1 MAILIQQLVGGVL
14 MGGIYALAAFGL
26 SIVFGV
32 LNVLNIAHGE
42 FLMLGALGAYIIY
55 ALTAL
60 NPFVI
65 IILIIPIFV
74 VFSWIFERI
83 LIRPI
88 KGKTE
93 AEILVASILVTLGA
107 SLLIEDVTF
116 FLWDKSF
123 TSIPYSLPSLKFH
136 GVMVPTLRLY
146 GLFIIIFLTVVVG
159 LFLKKTHIGRA
170 IRALAQNME
179 GARVVGIPTKTIASM
194 TFVIGASLAGV
205 AGVFYVTLYSMTPY
219 MGLPLTVKYMV
230 IVIMGGLGGLTGP
243 LVAGLILGVTE
254 TFVGFYA
261 GSVWAPAVAYI
272 AFIIILLVRPQGL
285 FGMKAS

>member
-1 MAILIQQLVGGVL
+1 MTAFIQQIVGGLL

-42 FLMLGALGAYIIY
+42 FMMLGALGAYLIY
-55 ALTAL
+55 VATGL
-60 NPFVI
+60 NPFF
-65 IILIIPIFV
+65 IILIIIPVFAL
-74 VFSWIFERI
+74 FSWGFQRI

-93 AEILVASILVTLGA
+93 TEILIASILVTLGA

-116 FLWDKSF
+116 FFWPKSF
-123 TSIPYSLPSLKFH
+123 TSIPFSLSTLH
-136 GVMVPTLRLY
+136 LGEVMIPTLRLY
-146 GLFIIIFLTVVVG
+146 GLVIIVFLTVVVS
-159 LFLKKTHIGRA
+159 LFLRKSHTGRA

-179 GARVVGIPTKTIASM
+179 GAKVVGIPTEKVATM
-194 TFVIGASLAGV
+194 TFILGTSLAAV

-230 IVIMGGLGGLTGP
+230 IVIMGGLGGLAGP
-243 LVAGLILGVTE
+243 LAAGLILGITE
-254 TFVGFYA
+254 TFVGYYL
-261 GSVWAPAVAYI
+261 GSVWAPSVAYI
-272 AFIIILLVRPQGL
+272 AFILVLLIRPQGL
-285 FGMKAS
+285 FGLKE

>member
-1 MAILIQQLVGGVL
+1 MTAIIQQIVGGLL
-14 MGGIYALAAFGL
+14 MGGVYALAAFGL

-42 FLMLGALGAYIIY
+42 FLMLGALGAYLIY
-55 ALTAL
+55 VATGL

-65 IILIIPIFV
+65 ILVIIPIFAL
-74 VFSWIFERI
+74 FSWGFQRI

-93 AEILVASILVTLGA
+93 TQILISSILVTLGA

-116 FLWDKSF
+116 FFWPKSF
-123 TSIPYSLPSLKFH
+123 TSIPYSLPTLH
-136 GVMVPTLRLY
+136 LGEVMIPTLRLY
-146 GLFIIIFLTVVVG
+146 GLGIIVLLTVVVS
-159 LFLKKTHIGRA
+159 LFLRNSYAGRA

-179 GARVVGIPTKTIASM
+179 GAKVVGIPTEKVAAM
-194 TFVIGASLAGV
+194 TFILGASLAAV

-243 LVAGLILGVTE
+243 LAAGLILGVTE
-254 TFVGFYA
+254 TFVGYYL

-272 AFIIILLVRPQGL
+272 AFILILLIRPQGL
-285 FGMKAS
+285 FGLKE

>member
-1 MAILIQQLVGGVL
+1 

-42 FLMLGALGAYIIY
+42 FLMLGALGAYLIY
-55 ALTAL
+55 IATGL

-65 IILIIPIFV
+65 ILLIIPLFAL
-74 VFSWIFERI
+74 FSWVFQRL

-93 AEILVASILVTLGA
+93 TEILIASILVTLGA

-116 FLWDKSF
+116 FFWPKSF
-123 TSIPYSLPSLKFH
+123 TSIPYSLPTLH
-136 GVMVPTLRLY
+136 LGGVMIPTLRLY
-146 GLFIIIFLTVVVG
+146 GLGIIVVLTVVMG
-159 LFLKKTHIGRA
+159 LFLRHSYTGRA
-170 IRALAQNME
+170 IRAVAQNVDA
-179 GARVVGIPTKTIASM
+179 ARVVGIPTQRIAAM
-194 TFVIGASLAGV
+194 TFVIGTSLAAV

-243 LVAGLILGVTE
+243 LAAGLILGITE
-254 TFVGFYA
+254 TFVGYYL
-261 GSVWAPAVAYI
+261 GSVWAPSVAYI
-272 AFIIILLVRPQGL
+272 AFISILLVRPQGL
-285 FGMKAS
+285 FGVKE

>member
-1 MAILIQQLVGGVL
+1 MTAFIQQIVGGLL

-42 FLMLGALGAYIIY
+42 FLMLGALGAYLIY
-55 ALTAL
+55 IATGL

-65 IILIIPIFV
+65 IILIIPLFAL
-74 VFSWIFERI
+74 FSWVFQRL

-93 AEILVASILVTLGA
+93 TEILIASILVTLGA
-107 SLLIEDVTF
+107 SLLIEDITF
-116 FLWDKSF
+116 FFWPKSF
-123 TSIPYSLPSLKFH
+123 TSIPYSLPTLH
-136 GVMVPTLRLY
+136 LGEVMIPILRLC
-146 GLFIIIFLTVVVG
+146 GLAVIVVLTVVMG
-159 LFLKKTHIGRA
+159 LFLRHSYMGRA
-170 IRALAQNME
+170 IRAVAQNVD
-179 GARVVGIPTKTIASM
+179 GARVVGVPTQKIAAM
-194 TFVIGASLAGV
+194 TFVIGTSLAAV

-243 LVAGLILGVTE
+243 LAAGLILGITE
-254 TFVGFYA
+254 TFVGYYL
-261 GSVWAPAVAYI
+261 GSVWAPSVAYI
-272 AFIIILLVRPQGL
+272 AFIIVLLVRPQGL
-285 FGMKAS
+285 FGVKE

>member
-1 MAILIQQLVGGVL
+1 

-42 FLMLGALGAYIIY
+42 FMMLGALGAYLIY
-55 ALTAL
+55 VATGL
-60 NPFVI
+60 NPFF
-65 IILIIPIFV
+65 IILIIIPVFAL
-74 VFSWIFERI
+74 FSWGFQRI

-93 AEILVASILVTLGA
+93 TEILIASILVTLGA

-116 FLWDKSF
+116 FFWPKSF
-123 TSIPYSLPSLKFH
+123 TSIPFSLSTLH
-136 GVMVPTLRLY
+136 LGEVMIPTLRLY
-146 GLFIIIFLTVVVG
+146 GLVIIVFLTVVVS
-159 LFLKKTHIGRA
+159 LFLRKSHTGRA

-179 GARVVGIPTKTIASM
+179 GAKVVGIPTEKVATM
-194 TFVIGASLAGV
+194 TFILGTSLAAV

-230 IVIMGGLGGLTGP
+230 IVIMGGLGGLAGP
-243 LVAGLILGVTE
+243 LAAGLILGITE
-254 TFVGFYA
+254 TFVGYYL
-261 GSVWAPAVAYI
+261 GSVWAPSVAYI
-272 AFIIILLVRPQGL
+272 AFILVLLIRPQGL
-285 FGMKAS
+285 FGLKE

>member
-1 MAILIQQLVGGVL
+1 MTAFIQQIVGGLL

-42 FLMLGALGAYIIY
+42 FLMLGALGAYLIY
-55 ALTAL
+55 IATGL

-65 IILIIPIFV
+65 IILIIPLFAL
-74 VFSWIFERI
+74 FSWVFQRL

-93 AEILVASILVTLGA
+93 TEILIASILVTLGA
-107 SLLIEDVTF
+107 SLLIEDITF
-116 FLWDKSF
+116 FFWPKSF
-123 TSIPYSLPSLKFH
+123 TSIPYSLPTLH
-136 GVMVPTLRLY
+136 LGEVMIPILRLC
-146 GLFIIIFLTVVVG
+146 GLAVIVVLTVVVG
-159 LFLKKTHIGRA
+159 LFLRHSYMGRA
-170 IRALAQNME
+170 IRAVAQNVD
-179 GARVVGIPTKTIASM
+179 GARVVGVPTQKIAAM
-194 TFVIGASLAGV
+194 TFVIGTSLAAV

-243 LVAGLILGVTE
+243 LAAGLILGITE
-254 TFVGFYA
+254 TFVGYYL
-261 GSVWAPAVAYI
+261 GSVWAPSVAYI
-272 AFIIILLVRPQGL
+272 AFIIVLLVRPQGL
-285 FGMKAS
+285 FGVKE

>member
-1 MAILIQQLVGGVL
+1 

-42 FLMLGALGAYIIY
+42 FLMLGALGAYLIY
-55 ALTAL
+55 IATGL

-65 IILIIPIFV
+65 IILIIPLFAL
-74 VFSWIFERI
+74 FSWVFQRL

-93 AEILVASILVTLGA
+93 TEILIASILVTLGA
-107 SLLIEDVTF
+107 SLLIEDITF
-116 FLWDKSF
+116 FFWPKSF
-123 TSIPYSLPSLKFH
+123 TSIPYSLPTLH
-136 GVMVPTLRLY
+136 LGEVMIPILRLC
-146 GLFIIIFLTVVVG
+146 GLAVIVVLTVVMG
-159 LFLKKTHIGRA
+159 LFLRHSYMGRA
-170 IRALAQNME
+170 IRAVAQNVD
-179 GARVVGIPTKTIASM
+179 GARVVGVPTQKIAAM
-194 TFVIGASLAGV
+194 TFVIGTSLAAV

-243 LVAGLILGVTE
+243 LAAGLILGITE
-254 TFVGFYA
+254 TFVGYYL
-261 GSVWAPAVAYI
+261 GSVWAPSVAYI

-285 FGMKAS
+285 FGVKE

>member
-159 LFLKKTHIGRA
+159 LFLKKTHIFSSKI
-170 IRALAQNME
+170 IRL
-179 GARVVGIPTKTIASM
+179 
-194 TFVIGASLAGV
+194 
-205 AGVFYVTLYSMTPY
+205 
-219 MGLPLTVKYMV
+219 
-230 IVIMGGLGGLTGP
+230 
-243 LVAGLILGVTE
+243 
-254 TFVGFYA
+254 
-261 GSVWAPAVAYI
+261 
-272 AFIIILLVRPQGL
+272 
-285 FGMKAS
+285 

>member
-1 MAILIQQLVGGVL
+1 

-42 FLMLGALGAYIIY
+42 FLMLGALGAYLIY
-55 ALTAL
+55 IATGL

-65 IILIIPIFV
+65 IILIIPLFAL
-74 VFSWIFERI
+74 FSWVFQRL

-93 AEILVASILVTLGA
+93 TEILIASILVTLGA
-107 SLLIEDVTF
+107 SLLIEDITF
-116 FLWDKSF
+116 FFWPKSF
-123 TSIPYSLPSLKFH
+123 TSIPYSLPTLH
-136 GVMVPTLRLY
+136 LGEVMIPILRLC
-146 GLFIIIFLTVVVG
+146 GLAVIVVLTVVMG
-159 LFLKKTHIGRA
+159 LFLRHSYMGRA
-170 IRALAQNME
+170 IRAVAQNVD
-179 GARVVGIPTKTIASM
+179 GARVVGVPTQKIAAM
-194 TFVIGASLAGV
+194 TFVIGTSLAAV

-243 LVAGLILGVTE
+243 LAAGLILGITE
-254 TFVGFYA
+254 TFVGYYL
-261 GSVWAPAVAYI
+261 GSVWAPSVAYI
-272 AFIIILLVRPQGL
+272 AFIIVLLVRPQGL
-285 FGMKAS
+285 FGVKE

>member
-1 MAILIQQLVGGVL
+1 MTAFIQQIVGGLL

-42 FLMLGALGAYIIY
+42 FLMLGALGAYLIY
-55 ALTAL
+55 IATGL

-65 IILIIPIFV
+65 ILLIIPLFAL
-74 VFSWIFERI
+74 FSWVFQRL

-93 AEILVASILVTLGA
+93 TEILIASILVTLGA

-116 FLWDKSF
+116 FFWPKSF
-123 TSIPYSLPSLKFH
+123 TSIPYSLPTLH
-136 GVMVPTLRLY
+136 LGGVMIPTLRLY
-146 GLFIIIFLTVVVG
+146 GLGIIVVLTVVMG
-159 LFLKKTHIGRA
+159 LFLRHSYTGRA
-170 IRALAQNME
+170 IRAVAQNVDA
-179 GARVVGIPTKTIASM
+179 ARVVGIPTQRIAAM
-194 TFVIGASLAGV
+194 TFVIGTSLAAV

-243 LVAGLILGVTE
+243 LAAGLILGITE
-254 TFVGFYA
+254 TFVGYYL
-261 GSVWAPAVAYI
+261 GSVWAPSVAYI
-272 AFIIILLVRPQGL
+272 AFISILLVRPQGL
-285 FGMKAS
+285 FGVKE

>member
-1 MAILIQQLVGGVL
+1 MTAFIQQIVGGLL

-42 FLMLGALGAYIIY
+42 FLMLGALGAYLIY
-55 ALTAL
+55 IATGL

-65 IILIIPIFV
+65 IILIIPLFAL
-74 VFSWIFERI
+74 FSWVFQRL

-93 AEILVASILVTLGA
+93 TEILIASILVTLGA
-107 SLLIEDVTF
+107 SLLIEDITF
-116 FLWDKSF
+116 FFWPKSF
-123 TSIPYSLPSLKFH
+123 TSIPYSLPTLH
-136 GVMVPTLRLY
+136 LGEVMIPILRLC
-146 GLFIIIFLTVVVG
+146 GLAVIVVLTVVMG
-159 LFLKKTHIGRA
+159 LFLRHSYMGRA
-170 IRALAQNME
+170 IRAVAQNVD
-179 GARVVGIPTKTIASM
+179 GARVVGVPTQKIAAM
-194 TFVIGASLAGV
+194 TFVIGTSLAAV

-243 LVAGLILGVTE
+243 LAAGLILGITE
-254 TFVGFYA
+254 TFVGYYL
-261 GSVWAPAVAYI
+261 GSVWAPSVAYI

-285 FGMKAS
+285 FGVKE

>member
-1 MAILIQQLVGGVL
+1 MTTILQQLVGGVL

-42 FLMLGALGAYIIY
+42 FLMLGALGAYVIY
-55 ALTAL
+55 LVTGW
-60 NPFVI
+60 NPFA
-65 IILIIPIFV
+65 IILVIIPIFAI
-74 VFSWIFERI
+74 FSWAFQRL

-93 AEILVASILVTLGA
+93 TEILVASILVTLGA
-107 SLLIEDVTF
+107 SLVIEDLTF
-116 FLWDKSF
+116 FFWGKSF
-123 TSIPYSLPSLKFH
+123 TSIPYSLPSLEIR

-146 GLFIIIFLTVVVG
+146 GLAIIISLTLAVG
-159 LFLKKTHIGRA
+159 LFLSYSFTGRA
-170 IRALAQNME
+170 IRAVAQNVQ
-179 GARVVGIPTKTIASM
+179 GARVVGIPTRRIASM
-194 TFVIGASLAGV
+194 TFIIGASLAAV

-243 LVAGLILGVTE
+243 LIAGLILGVTE
-254 TFVGFYA
+254 TFVGYYA

-285 FGMKAS
+285 FGLKQ

>member
-1 MAILIQQLVGGVL
+1 MGGV
-14 MGGIYALAAFGL
+14 YALAAFGL

-42 FLMLGALGAYIIY
+42 FLMLGALGAYLIY
-55 ALTAL
+55 VATGL
-60 NPFVI
+60 NPFI
-65 IILIIPIFV
+65 IILLIIPIFAL
-74 VFSWIFERI
+74 FSWIFQRL

-93 AEILVASILVTLGA
+93 TEILIASILVTLGA

-116 FLWDKSF
+116 FFWPKSF
-123 TSIPYSLPSLKFH
+123 TSIPYSLPTLHLGK
-136 GVMVPTLRLY
+136 VMIPTLRLY
-146 GLFIIIFLTVVVG
+146 GLGIIVVLTVVVG
-159 LFLKKTHIGRA
+159 LFLKHSYTGRA
-170 IRALAQNME
+170 IRAVAQNVD
-179 GARVVGIPTKTIASM
+179 GAQVVGVPTRKIAAM
-194 TFVIGASLAGV
+194 TFVIGTCLAAV

-243 LVAGLILGVTE
+243 LAAGLILGITE
-254 TFVGFYA
+254 TFVGYYL

-285 FGMKAS
+285 FGLKE